1 MKIAVLGLGI
11 IGSAWAKNLIEDKL
25 EVRCWNR
32 SKKDF
37 PNFEPDAAKA
47 VEGADFIILVVSDPP
62 AVQGVLDQIVPKLK
76 AGQVVIQSSTISA
89 SWTQKFAAQVEKTG
103 AQFLES
109 PFTGSKLAAEKRET
123 LFYVGGDQKVL
134 EKARPMLQRISKTI
148 LYVGP
153 IGSASSLKLAMNM
166 NLAMVGQA
174 LCESL
179 TFARQQ
185 GISDDTFIA
194 GLQGNA
200 GRSPYADLK
209 LPKLKAKDYSPQFS
223 VQHMNKD
230 LGLALDSAESLDLPL
245 TQKVKKIYEEG
256 IKRGWKEDDV
266 IGLIRVIS
274 KS

>member
-1 MKIAVLGLGI
+1 
-11 IGSAWAKNLIEDKL
+11 
-25 EVRCWNR
+25 
-32 SKKDF
+32 
-37 PNFEPDAAKA
+37 
-47 VEGADFIILVVSDPP
+47 
-62 AVQGVLDQIVPKLK
+62 
-76 AGQVVIQSSTISA
+76 
-89 SWTQKFAAQVEKTG
+89 
-103 AQFLES
+103 
-109 PFTGSKLAAEKRET
+109 
-123 LFYVGGDQKVL
+123 L